1 MVRAPAPCR
10 FAADRSRRL
19 ALPSRNGANG
29 DAWPGGTRRHQTGI
43 SVTPPP
49 PHGPMPW
56 VRRLRAIDS
65 STMLVESGQAVPTN
79 GPRFLRALS
88 AEWTVTMMQ
97 GRQMPR
103 PRRDFLGVRVGVAA
117 MVRAVD
123 LGEHPALARRRG
135 HLAQGEVPAAEP
147 APIWPGDS
155 GRPFKALDAKEL
167 WMATWQRV
175 SGQLAT

>member
-1 MVRAPAPCR
+1 MVRKPTPCR
-10 FAADRSRRL
+10 FPADWSQRL

-29 DAWPGGTRRHQTGI
+29 DASPGGTRRHQTGI

-88 AEWTVTMMQ
+88 AEWTVRMMQ
-97 GRQMPR
+97 GEQMASPR
-103 PRRDFLGVRVGVAA
+103 WDFRGGGVGVAA
-117 MVRAVD
+117 MVRVVD
-123 LGEHPALARRRG
+123 PGDHLRLARRRG
-135 HLAQGEVPAAEP
+135 LLVQGEVPAAEP